1 MRYDGEERAL
11 RFASE
16 EEAERFHREL
26 TTLIRS
32 VMVATTKRIED
43 AEQAKELSR
52 EVMQENA
59 TLFRALNALRTAL
72 TRHGS

>member
-1 MRYDGEERAL
+1 MKYDADDRAL
-11 RFASE
+11 RFGSE
-16 EEAERFHREL
+16 EEAERFHGEL
-26 TTLIRS
+26 TALIRS
-32 VMVATTKRIED
+32 VMVATTRRIED
-43 AEQAKELSR
+43 AEQAKDLSR